1 MDVDKRW
8 VGAILRLT
16 REYRGVSR
24 EQMATECGV
33 SAGTISHW
41 ETGRVLLN
49 AAQLATWARVCG
61 VDLELLAREAGLQD
75 TPSNPPPP
83 TVLRGWYRARQSAPV
98 PAVEVTGNLPDN
110 RRAGG
115 PVRTVRG
122 EVIRKDDVD
131 QDGVIQSYP
140 GPAVREL
147 AFASR

>member
-83 TVLRGWYRARQSAPV
+83 TILRGWYKARSGTIPASAS
-98 PAVEVTGNLPDN
+98 G
-110 RRAGG
+110 
-115 PVRTVRG
+115 
-122 EVIRKDDVD
+122 
-131 QDGVIQSYP
+131 
-140 GPAVREL
+140 
-147 AFASR
+147 